1 MTTIAKLSHLALVLG
16 VTGAGA
22 CNYDI
27 ANPNTPDVIGEN
39 PNRSQVAATANG
51 ILIATRADVADWA
64 LDGAIFGREAYRI
77 DLSDPRFV
85 QEMMQGPLDPGSGAF
100 GGDHWAEEYAAIRT
114 ANDLLAVIS
123 TASALTAE
131 EQSAV
136 MGFARTLQAY
146 NFLIILDA
154 HSQDSIPIDV
164 GTDVTAAPA
173 PFGSNADA
181 YAHVESL
188 LDQAVTDL
196 TAAGASAFPFS
207 LPGGFAGFNTP
218 ATFIKFNRALRA
230 REAVYRGDFAG
241 ALTFLAA
248 SFYTPAPPLDLGV
261 YMDFSAGPGDFANPL
276 AIDPQNGEN
285 FGHPSLRTQAQL
297 RPPTPTS
304 PLGDP
309 DLRFTTKLVQRPSR
323 SGGTTNTVPV
333 QQISSDL
340 GWIRYPS
347 PNTPIPLI
355 KNEELVLL
363 HAEASIGLGDLGTA
377 LTDINLVRTTSGGLA
392 PLPGFADQ
400 TAAITELLYNK
411 RYSLMY
417 EGGHSWIDYRRY
429 GRTADLKSFDRVG
442 PPPDVIFPT
451 LPIPTAEVQ
460 ARQ

>member
-16 VTGAGA
+16 VIGAGA

-77 DLSDPRFV
+77 DPSDPRFA
-85 QEMMQGPLDPGSGAF
+85 QEMMQGPLDPGSSAF
-100 GGDHWAEEYAAIRT
+100 GGDHWGEEFAAIRT
-114 ANDLLAVIS
+114 ANDLLAVIG
-123 TASALTAE
+123 TASALSAE

-173 PFGSNADA
+173 PFGTNAA
-181 YAHVESL
+181 RVRSRRES
-188 LDQAVTDL
+188 AGPGASADL
-196 TAAGASAFPFS
+196 TAAGTSAFPFS

-276 AIDPQNGEN
+276 AIDPQNSRE
-285 FGHPSLRTQAQL
+285 FRPSLASHAGAAAARRRIRTCGSPRSLSYGPRGRGA
-297 RPPTPTS
+297 RPT
-304 PLGDP
+304 
-309 DLRFTTKLVQRPSR
+309 RIRYSR
-323 SGGTTNTVPV
+323 S
-333 QQISSDL
+333 
-340 GWIRYPS
+340 
-347 PNTPIPLI
+347 
-355 KNEELVLL
+355 
-363 HAEASIGLGDLGTA
+363 
-377 LTDINLVRTTSGGLA
+377 VRTLA
-392 PLPGFADQ
+392 GSDIPAP
-400 TAAITELLYNK
+400 T
-411 RYSLMY
+411 
-417 EGGHSWIDYRRY
+417 RRS
-429 GRTADLKSFDRVG
+429 R
-442 PPPDVIFPT
+442 
-451 LPIPTAEVQ
+451 
-460 ARQ
+460 

>member
-1 MTTIAKLSHLALVLG
+1 MALVLG
-16 VTGAGA
+16 VIGAGA
-22 CNYDI
+22 CSFDI
-27 ANPNTPDVIGEN
+27 ANPNTPDVIGDN
-39 PNRSQVAATANG
+39 PNRSEVAATANG

-64 LDGAIFGREAYRI
+64 LDGGIFGREAYRI
-77 DLSDPRFV
+77 DPSDPRFA
-85 QEMMQGPLDPGSGAF
+85 QEMMQGPLDPGSVAF
-100 GGDHWAEEYAAIRT
+100 GGDHWIEEYAAIRT
-114 ANDLLAVIS
+114 ANDLLKVIG

-136 MGFARTLQAY
+136 AGFARTFQAY
-146 NFLIILDA
+146 NFLIVLDA
-154 HSQDSIPIDV
+154 HTQDSIPIDV

-173 PFGSNADA
+173 PFRTNADA
-181 YAHVESL
+181 YANVEAL
-188 LDQAVTDL
+188 LDQAFTDL
-196 TAAGASAFPFS
+196 TGAGASAFPFS
-207 LPGGFAGFNTP
+207 LPNGFAGFNTP

-230 REAVYRGDFAG
+230 RVAVYRGDFAG
-241 ALTFLAA
+241 ALTYLAA

-276 AIDPQNGEN
+276 AIDPQSGEN

-297 RPPTPTS
+297 QPDGE
-304 PLGDP
+304 L
-309 DLRFTTKLVQRPSR
+309 DLRFLTKLVQRPPR
-323 SGGTTNTVPV
+323 SGGTTDTDPV

-363 HAEASIGLGDLGTA
+363 HAEASIGLNDLGTA

-392 PLPGFADQ
+392 PLAGFADQ
-400 TAAITELLYNK
+400 TAALTELLYNK
-411 RYSLMY
+411 RYSLMF

-442 PPPDVIFPT
+442 PPPDVIFAT
-451 LPIPTAEVQ
+451 LPIPTPEVQ